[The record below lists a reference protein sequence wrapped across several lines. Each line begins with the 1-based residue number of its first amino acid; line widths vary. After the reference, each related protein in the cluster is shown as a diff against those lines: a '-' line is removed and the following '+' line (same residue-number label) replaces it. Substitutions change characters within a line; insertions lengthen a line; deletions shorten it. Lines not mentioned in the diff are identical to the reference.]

1 MGIQSRKNKASS
13 KKNNITINVNIEEK
27 PRPVKV
33 VKQAKPVIVKQPKP
47 VVVRQA
53 EPVVVRQADSG
64 LVDKLKNPDKVDEL
78 KNNATKFQ
86 TLRDTAL
93 KKGIKLPQNFS
104 SIPDI
109 RDRKDLSMAN
119 KTLLERIKILED
131 KLKNQIK
138 PIQPVPP
145 VGTPP
150 ILKPNSSSE
159 NQPVDYVRMS
169 KDILNEMTVLADNEN
184 VTLIYKEQQIISN
197 IMEIKRY
204 INLDDNPENDEQ
216 MTNHIE
222 QLDNILTNLKSGVE
236 PIPDEDTPQDDLPE
250 IVQYQQRLP
259 DSVVNAMIAGDSII
273 LNRVLREAVREQQI
287 SEATKLV
294 IQKMRPNYLITKI
307 EAGNGPTI
315 DQLKELINF
324 YIEPTQRVV
333 LEPLTDNSKRL
344 LTKLGQQWTQRSL
357 LNTLVWKLLI
367 DPTTSLE
374 TGTYKPS
381 NQLLDERIEQLDQYK
396 VNTGLFY
403 QNNPTEFMI
412 NKLRILDEL
421 IDGSR
426 RVIKASYIDDDEDD
440 QKSIRD
446 SYNILDSTGGEVAP
460 AIAYELDND
469 GRDVNINTELSLRVD
484 EGFKLNR
491 PDLDSAYNLY
501 INDNVVLT
509 EEETG
514 VEVPRLYNQNGTFYT
529 FEEESPLPPE
539 GREDDE
545 RGELRR
551 LKIKE
556 LIKTLYYT
564 DRGYDHQVQ
573 KIHDQ
578 LRDVYETPK
587 GSTHILMYTDGDIA
601 LAKALLQSGMPY
613 KQGDD
618 ISFRLENTNMPGASP
633 KFTLTVNNQVAT
645 EGDTESPLFFTMYG
659 DVYKGID
666 LKGNQPTLSF
676 PFGEG
681 SREGL

>member
-33 VKQAKPVIVKQPKP
+33 VKQPVIVKQAKPVIVKQPKP

-53 EPVVVRQADSG
+53 DSG
-64 LVDKLKNPDKVDEL
+64 PDRSLVDKLKVDEL

-93 KKGIKLPQNFS
+93 KEGIKLPQNFS

-169 KDILNEMTVLADNEN
+169 KDILDEMTVLADNEN

-204 INLDDNPENDEQ
+204 INLDDNPENDEE

-236 PIPDEDTPQDDLPE
+236 PILDEDPPQDDLPE

-374 TGTYKPS
+374 AGTYKPS

-545 RGELRR
+545 QRR
-551 LKIKE
+551 LEIKE

-578 LRDVYETPK
+578 LKDSYEDLNAPTP
-587 GSTHILMYTDGDIA
+587 ILMYTKGDIA
-601 LAKALLQSGMPY
+601 LAKALLQSRMSY

-618 ISFRLENTNMPGASP
+618 ISFRLENTNMPDASP
-633 KFTLTVNNQVAT
+633 KFTLTVDNQVAT
-645 EGDTESPLFFTMYG
+645 DGGTESPLFFTMYG
-659 DVYKGID
+659 DVYMPID

-681 SREGL
+681 SREAL

>member
-33 VKQAKPVIVKQPKP
+33 VKQAKPVIVKQPK
-47 VVVRQA
+47 
-53 EPVVVRQADSG
+53 PVVVRQADSG

-138 PIQPVPP
+138 P
-145 VGTPP
+145 TPP

-204 INLDDNPENDEQ
+204 ISLDDNPENDEQ

>member
-33 VKQAKPVIVKQPKP
+33 VKQAKPVIVKQPK
-47 VVVRQA
+47 
-53 EPVVVRQADSG
+53 PVVVRQADSG

-138 PIQPVPP
+138 P
-145 VGTPP
+145 TPP

>member
-33 VKQAKPVIVKQPKP
+33 VKQPVIVKQAKPVIVKQAKP
-47 VVVRQA
+47 VVVNQRA
-53 EPVVVRQADSG
+53 PPSPSPS
-64 LVDKLKNPDKVDEL
+64 PDRVDEL
-78 KNNATKFQ
+78 KVNANKFQ

-104 SIPDI
+104 AIRDI
-109 RDRKDLSMAN
+109 RDSKDLSMVN

-138 PIQPVPP
+138 PIL
-145 VGTPP
+145 T
-150 ILKPNSSSE
+150 PNSSSE

-169 KDILNEMTVLADNEN
+169 KEIVNEMIVLADNSN

-197 IMEIKRY
+197 IIEIKRY
-204 INLDDNPENDEQ
+204 INLDDNSENDQ
-216 MTNHIE
+216 RMTNHIE
-222 QLDNILTNLKSGVE
+222 QLDNILTNLKAGVE
-236 PIPDEDTPQDDLPE
+236 PILDEDPPQDDLPE
-250 IVQYQQRLP
+250 GIQLEQRLP
-259 DSVVNAMIAGDSII
+259 DSVVNAMRTGEAGP
-273 LNRVLREAVREQQI
+273 LNKALEEALEEQQI
-287 SEATKLV
+287 LKERADTLK
-294 IQKMRPNYLITKI
+294 KMRPHFPINIP
-307 EAGNGPTI
+307 AGSGPTI
-315 DQLKELINF
+315 KQLEDLVNF
-324 YIEPTQRVV
+324 YIEPTQRII
-333 LEPLTDNSKRL
+333 LAPLTDRSKSIVRG
-344 LTKLGQQWTQRSL
+344 KLGQDWTQRSL
-357 LNTLVWKLLI
+357 LNTLVWALLMNP
-367 DPTTSLE
+367 DLTLRA
-374 TGTYKPS
+374 GTYQPL
-381 NQLLDERIEQLDQYK
+381 NQILDERIEQLDQYK
-396 VNTGLFY
+396 SNTSLFY

-412 NKLRILDEL
+412 TKLRILDQL
-421 IDGSR
+421 IEGSK
-426 RVIKASYIDDDEDD
+426 RVIKASYIDADEDD

-446 SYNILDSTGGEVAP
+446 SYNILDSTDGEVAP
-460 AIAYELDND
+460 TIAYELDND

-529 FEEESPLPPE
+529 FEESPLPPE
-539 GREDDE
+539 GSEPEGSDDDE
-545 RGELRR
+545 QRR
-551 LKIKE
+551 LEIKE

-578 LRDVYETPK
+578 LKDYYEDLNAPTP
-587 GSTHILMYTDGDIA
+587 ILMYTKGDIA
-601 LAKALLQSGMPY
+601 LAKALLQSGMSY

-618 ISFRLENTNMPGASP
+618 ISFRLENTNMAGASP
-633 KFTLTVNNQVAT
+633 KFFLTVDNEIAT
-645 EGDTESPLFFTMYG
+645 DGGTETPLLFTMYG
-659 DVYKGID
+659 DVYMPID

-681 SREGL
+681 SREQL